1 MDRHYYKQ
9 NRLKQLRAFCHA
21 ARTESMSR
29 AAVQMYL
36 SQPAISLLIQSLEKE
51 LVTQLFERQGP
62 KIRLTT
68 EGKLL
73 FEMAL
78 PLIEGLENLPDA
90 FYDRCHNQVTGH
102 LAIAAGESTTLYLL
116 PGYVQL
122 FQERFPQIQL
132 RLHNVPGHEG
142 IKLVQSGE
150 VDFAVGPI
158 LEVPDDIGYLP
169 LTSYEPILITPRHH
183 PLAEKTS
190 LSLQDLE
197 PYGLILPPQSMS
209 TRKIIDI
216 VFQQHHFDYRIAM
229 EAGGWEVIKK
239 YVEMGLGISIVTS
252 ICLTGNEKIARRS
265 LSDYFPERSYGL
277 ILRHGKFISPAA
289 RKFIEIMGM
298 DVLKNFP
305 PGAGQKK
312 QDSAMDLQRN
322 KNI

>member
-1 MDRHYYKQ
+1 MPRHYYKQ

-21 ARTESMSR
+21 ARAQSMSR
-29 AAVQMYL
+29 AAAQMYL

-51 LVTQLFERQGP
+51 LGGQLFERQGP
-62 KIRLTT
+62 RIRLTT

-78 PLIEGLENLPDA
+78 PLVEGIENLPHA
-90 FYDRCHNQVTGH
+90 FYDLCHNQVTGH

-116 PGYVQL
+116 PEYVQV
-122 FQERFPQIQL
+122 FQERYPQVQL

-142 IKLVQSGE
+142 VKLVQSGE

-158 LEVPDDIGYLP
+158 LDVPDDIWYLP
-169 LTSYEPILITPRHH
+169 LTSFAPILITPLDH
-183 PLAEKTS
+183 PLAGKTG
-190 LSLQDLE
+190 LALEDLR

-209 TRKIIDI
+209 TRKIIDV
-216 VFQQHHFDYRIAM
+216 VFQQHDFDYQVTM

-252 ICLTGNEKIARRS
+252 ICLTGNEKIARCS
-265 LSDYFPERSYGL
+265 LSDYFPQRSYGL
-277 ILRHGKFISPAA
+277 IVRHGKFISPAA

-298 DVLKNFP
+298 DALKNLP
-305 PGAGQKK
+305 GGAG
-312 QDSAMDLQRN
+312 
-322 KNI
+322 

>member
-1 MDRHYYKQ
+1 MHAQVTRHYYKQ

-21 ARTESMSR
+21 ARSESMSR
-29 AAVQMYL
+29 AAAQMYL

-51 LVTQLFERQGP
+51 LGGQLFERQGP
-62 KIRLTT
+62 RIRLTT

-78 PLIEGLENLPDA
+78 PLIEGIENLPNA
-90 FYDRCHNQVTGH
+90 FFDRCHNQVTGH

-116 PGYVQL
+116 PRYVQL

-142 IKLVQSGE
+142 LKLVQSGE

-158 LEVPDDIGYLP
+158 LEVPDDIWYLP
-169 LTSYEPILITPRHH
+169 IISYEPILITPEHH
-183 PLAEKTS
+183 PLAGKTS
-190 LSLQDLE
+190 LSLEDLR
-197 PYGLILPPQSMS
+197 PFGLILPPQSMS
-209 TRKIIDI
+209 TRKIIDV
-216 VFQQHHFDYRIAM
+216 VFQQHDFNYTVTM

-252 ICLTGNEKIARRS
+252 ICLTGNEKIARCS
-265 LSDYFPERSYGL
+265 LGDYFPQRSYGL

-298 DVLKNFP
+298 DELKNFS
-305 PGAGQKK
+305 PGVSQMTQGPG
-312 QDSAMDLQRN
+312 
-322 KNI
+322 

>member
-1 MDRHYYKQ
+1 VPRHYYKQ

-21 ARTESMSR
+21 ARSENMSR
-29 AAVQMYL
+29 AATQMYL

-51 LVTQLFERQGP
+51 LGGQLFERQGP

-78 PLIEGLENLPDA
+78 PLVESIENLPHA

-116 PGYVQL
+116 PGYVQP

-142 IKLVQSGE
+142 VKLVQSGA

-158 LEVPDDIGYLP
+158 VDVPDDIWYLP
-169 LTSYEPILITPRHH
+169 LTSYEPILITPRDH
-183 PLAEKTS
+183 PLAGKDKLTLE
-190 LSLQDLE
+190 DLR
-197 PYGLILPPQSMS
+197 PYGLILPPQSMA
-209 TRKIIDI
+209 TRKLIDV
-216 VFQQHHFDYRIAM
+216 VFQQHNFDYRITM

-252 ICLTGNEKIARRS
+252 ICLTGNEKIARCS
-265 LSDYFPERSYGL
+265 LSDYFPQRSYGL

-298 DVLKNFP
+298 DVLENLA
-305 PGAGQKK
+305 PGGGQTG
-312 QDSAMDLQRN
+312 QGNA
-322 KNI
+322 